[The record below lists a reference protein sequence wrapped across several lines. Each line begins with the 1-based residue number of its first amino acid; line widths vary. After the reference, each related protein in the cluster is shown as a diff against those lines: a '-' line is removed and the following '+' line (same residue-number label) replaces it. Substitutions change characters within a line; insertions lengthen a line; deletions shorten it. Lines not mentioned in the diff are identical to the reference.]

1 MKNRMRKTASTVA
14 LSVMLSTCLLYVSE
28 QIAFA
33 NANSSIPAESTNPHI
48 AENVNLD
55 KGKRMV
61 MNPVSIYDEAAKI
74 LKMDTPS
81 LMKEL
86 QVGKS
91 LSDIARTKKISEDQL
106 KSALR
111 AKQSARIDE
120 AVRSGKLTSDKANQI
135 KEKIGTYIDRFVEK
149 KGVFERRHG
158 RMWLP
163 SQDKLASRLGL
174 TAEEL
179 RNKLMSGKSLAEI
192 AQEKGISKDEL
203 VRSIKEDLTPMIEQM
218 VERKMKER

>member
-1 MKNRMRKTASTVA
+1 MKSRMRRTASTVA
-14 LSVMLSTCLLYVSE
+14 LTVMLSTCLLYVSE

-33 NANSSIPAESTNPHI
+33 NANSNVPAESTNPHI
-48 AENVNLD
+48 TANANMD
-55 KGKRMV
+55 KGNRLIMS
-61 MNPVSIYDEAAKI
+61 PATIYDEAAKI
-74 LKMDTPS
+74 LEMDTQS

-86 QVGKS
+86 QSGKS
-91 LSDIARTKKISEDQL
+91 LSDIARTKKMSEDQF

-111 AKQSARIDE
+111 SKQSARIDE
-120 AVRSGKLTSDKANQI
+120 AVRSGKLTSDKANEI
-135 KEKIGTYIDRFVEK
+135 KDKIGTYIDRFVEK
-149 KGVFERRHG
+149 KGIHERRHG

-179 RNKLMSGKSLAEI
+179 RNKLMSGKSLTEI

-218 VERKMKER
+218 VERKAKER